1 MPIFNFICEDCDHI
15 TQELFFAK
23 EKKIAP
29 PCEKCKGKTEWTLAA
44 KHDQVNGD
52 KERTSS
58 ALGVHPSQI
67 ADGSAFK
74 LHPGARFNSRGD
86 MILKNRTEHKKR
98 LAERGWVNRDD
109 YN

>member
-1 MPIFNFICEDCDHI
+1 MPMHNFICECGEI

-23 EKKIAP
+23 EEKIAP
-29 PCEKCKGKTEWTLAA
+29 ACEVCGGKTEWTMVA
-44 KHDQVNGD
+44 KHSRVSGD

-67 ADGSAFK
+67 ADGSAF
-74 LHPGARFNSRGD
+74 LTHPGAKFNSRGD
-86 MILKNRTEHKKR
+86 MIIQNRTEHKKR
-98 LAERGWVNRDD
+98 LAERGWVNKDD